1 MKIESEL
8 EQRNGYG
15 CSFVVGA
22 MQVEYGLP
30 YRCVI
35 YDVPFVIQHEKY
47 SHHYASSYYYLD
59 IVFFKSSS
67 MSHCFQ
73 KKSCSAKYNAISW
86 L

>member
-22 MQVEYGLP
+22 KQVFYGLP

-47 SHHYASSYYYLD
+47 SHHYLR
-59 IVFFKSSS
+59 
-67 MSHCFQ
+67 
-73 KKSCSAKYNAISW
+73 
-86 L
+86 